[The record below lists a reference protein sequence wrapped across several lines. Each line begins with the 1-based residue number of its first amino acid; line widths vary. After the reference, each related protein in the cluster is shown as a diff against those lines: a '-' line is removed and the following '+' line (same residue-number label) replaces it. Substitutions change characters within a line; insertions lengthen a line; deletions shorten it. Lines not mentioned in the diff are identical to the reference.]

1 LIDRISEERR
11 QSITED
17 HRMNTIHRY
26 YCRSATWRRTVRE
39 RLMPWVLSGVDLG
52 ADVLEVGPG
61 PGLTTDVLAERA
73 GHLTCVEKDPALAA
87 SLARRRGS
95 AQVEVVEGD
104 ATDLP
109 FPDGRFSG
117 AVSCTMLH
125 HVPSPSLQDRLL
137 AEVARVLAP
146 GAWLVGSDSTVSLL
160 FRLAH
165 WGDTMVLVDPDT
177 LGGRLERAG
186 FTDVRIER
194 VERAFRF
201 QARRTA
207 IA

>member
-1 LIDRISEERR
+1 
-11 QSITED
+11 
-17 HRMNTIHRY
+17 
-26 YCRSATWRRTVRE
+26 
-39 RLMPWVLSGVDLG
+39 
-52 ADVLEVGPG
+52 
-61 PGLTTDVLAERA
+61 VLAERVP
-73 GHLTCVEKDPALAA
+73 HLTCVEKDPALAA

-95 AQVEVVEGD
+95 DRIEVVEAD

-109 FPDGRFSG
+109 FPAGRFSG

-125 HVPSPSLQDRLL
+125 HVPSPAHQDRLL

-146 GAWLVGSDSTVSLL
+146 GAWLVGSDSLVSTL

-165 WGDTMVLVDPDT
+165 WGDTMVLVDPDSF
-177 LGGRLERAG
+177 GGRLERAG
-186 FTDVRIER
+186 FSDVRVVR

-201 QARRTA
+201 QARRAA

>member
-1 LIDRISEERR
+1 
-11 QSITED
+11 
-17 HRMNTIHRY
+17 MNTFHRW
-26 YCRSATWRRTVRE
+26 YCRSGNWRRTVRE
-39 RLMPWVLSGVDLG
+39 RLLPWVLSGVDLG

-61 PGLTTDVLAERA
+61 PGLTTDVLAERVP
-73 GHLTCVEKDPALAA
+73 HLTCVEVDPALAA
-87 SLARRRGS
+87 ALARRRGS
-95 AQVEVVEGD
+95 AQVEVVEAD

-125 HVPSPSLQDRLL
+125 HVPSAALQDRLL

-146 GAWLVGSDSTVSLL
+146 GAWLVGSDSLMSTL

-165 WGDTMVLVDPDT
+165 WGDTMVLVDPDS

-186 FTDVRIER
+186 FADVRVER

-201 QARRTA
+201 QARRAA
-207 IA
+207 IGSSASC

>member
-1 LIDRISEERR
+1 
-11 QSITED
+11 
-17 HRMNTIHRY
+17 MNTFHHY
-26 YCRSATWRRTVRE
+26 YCRSGTWRRTVRE
-39 RLMPWVLSGVDLG
+39 RLMPWVISDIDLG

-61 PGLTTDVLAERA
+61 PGLTTDVLAERVA
-73 GHLTCVEKDPALAA
+73 HLTCVEKDPGLAA
-87 SLARRRGS
+87 SLARRRGG
-95 AQVEVVEGD
+95 AQVDVVEAD

-109 FPDGRFSG
+109 FPARRFSG

-125 HVPSPSLQDRLL
+125 HVPSPALQDRLL

-146 GAWLVGSDSTVSLL
+146 GAWLVGSDSVASTL

-186 FTDVRIER
+186 FCDVRVER
-194 VERAFRF
+194 AARAFRF
-201 QARRTA
+201 QARRAA

>member
-1 LIDRISEERR
+1 MIREERR
-11 QSITED
+11 LAIAQD
-17 HRMNTIHRY
+17 RRMNTFHRW
-26 YCRSATWRRTVRE
+26 YCRSGTWRRTVRE
-39 RLMPWVLSGVDLG
+39 RLLPWVLSGVDLG

-61 PGLTTDVLAERA
+61 PGLTTDVLAERVR
-73 GHLTCVEKDPALAA
+73 HLTCVEKDPALAA
-87 SLARRRGS
+87 SLARRRGG
-95 AQVEVVEGD
+95 AQVEVVEAD

-125 HVPSPSLQDRLL
+125 HVPSRALQDRLL

-177 LGGRLERAG
+177 LGGRLERVG
-186 FTDVRIER
+186 FTDVLVER
-194 VERAFRF
+194 APRAFRF
-201 QARRTA
+201 QARRA
-207 IA
+207 AFA

>member
-1 LIDRISEERR
+1 
-11 QSITED
+11 
-17 HRMNTIHRY
+17 MNTFHRW

-39 RLMPWVLSGVDLG
+39 RLLPWVLSGIDLG

-61 PGLTTDVLAERA
+61 PGLTTDVLAERV

-87 SLARRRGS
+87 SLARRAR
-95 AQVEVVEGD
+95 AHVEVFEAD
-104 ATDLP
+104 ATRLP
-109 FPDGRFSG
+109 FADGRFSG

-125 HVPSPSLQDRLL
+125 HVPTPALQDRLL

-146 GAWLVGSDSTVSLL
+146 GGWLVGSDSLTSAL

-165 WGDTMVLVDPDT
+165 WGDTMVLVDPDL

-186 FTDVRIER
+186 FTDVRVER
-194 VERAFRF
+194 APRAFRF
-201 QARRTA
+201 RARRAHAAT
-207 IA
+207 

>member
-1 LIDRISEERR
+1 
-11 QSITED
+11 
-17 HRMNTIHRY
+17 MNHIHRW

-39 RLMPWVLSGVDLG
+39 RLMPWVLDGVDLG

-61 PGLTTDVLAERA
+61 PGLTTDVLAERTA
-73 GHLTCVEKDPALAA
+73 QLTCVEKDSALAA
-87 SLARRRGS
+87 SLARRAG
-95 AQVEVVEGD
+95 AGVEVVEGD

-109 FPDGRFSG
+109 FPDARFSG

-125 HVPSPSLQDRLL
+125 HVPTTALQDRLL

-146 GAWLVGSDSTVSLL
+146 GAWLVGSDSMASLL

-165 WGDTMVLVDPDT
+165 WGDTMMLVDPESFA
-177 LGGRLERAG
+177 GRLERAG
-186 FTDVRIER
+186 FAEVRVDR

-201 QARRTA
+201 RARRA
-207 IA
+207 PVAN

>member
-11 QSITED
+11 RAIAED
-17 HRMNTIHRY
+17 RRMNTFHRY
-26 YCRSATWRRTVRE
+26 YCRSGTWRHTVRE

-61 PGLTTDVLAERA
+61 PGLTTDVLAERVR
-73 GHLTCVEKDPALAA
+73 HLTCVEKDPALAA
-87 SLARRRGS
+87 SLARRRGG
-95 AQVEVVEGD
+95 AQVEVVEAD

-109 FPDGRFSG
+109 FPGGRFSG

-125 HVPSPSLQDRLL
+125 HVPSPALQDRLL

-146 GAWLVGSDSTVSLL
+146 GAWLVGSDSMVSLL
-160 FRLAH
+160 FRVAH
-165 WGDTMVLVDPDT
+165 WGDTMMLVDPDT
-177 LGGRLERAG
+177 FGGRLERAG
-186 FTDVRIER
+186 FSDVRVDR
-194 VERAFRF
+194 APRAFRF
-201 QARRTA
+201 QARRAA

>member
-1 LIDRISEERR
+1 MIRG
-11 QSITED
+11 
-17 HRMNTIHRY
+17 MNTFHRW
-26 YCRSATWRRTVRE
+26 YCQSGTWRRTVRE
-39 RLMPWVLSGVDLG
+39 RLLPWVLSDIDLG

-61 PGLTTDVLAERA
+61 PGLTTDVLAETVP
-73 GHLTCVEKDPALAA
+73 HLTCVEKDPRLAE

-95 AQVEVVEGD
+95 AQVEVVEAD
-104 ATDLP
+104 ATNLP
-109 FPDGRFSG
+109 FPAGRFSG

-125 HVPSPSLQDRLL
+125 HVPSPALQDRLF
-137 AEVARVLAP
+137 AEVARVLRP
-146 GAWLVGSDSTVSLL
+146 GAWLVGSDSVVSTM

-165 WGDTMVLVDPDT
+165 FGDTMVLVDPDT

-186 FTDVRIER
+186 FSDVRVQR
-194 VERAFRF
+194 AASAFRF